1 MEQVQLDYVC
11 LKCKKLAMYRVNGLC
26 EECVPGGGMT
36 VKLHGIDRVR
46 LSRKRGSKMPANT
59 LIVDRRS
66 PFGNWV
72 HVDKYANAPHCR
84 MDDFGKGMI
93 IYAPT
98 NKQAVEIFREWVND
112 PKQERL
118 REKFIQTVI
127 DKQIEHLACWCSEE
141 KDCHVNVWIEVWDN
155 YVKSHDN

>member
-1 MEQVQLDYVC
+1 M
-11 LKCKKLAMYRVNGLC
+11 KNIM
-26 EECVPGGGMT
+26 PSGGMT
-36 VKLHGIDRVR
+36 VKLHGISRVT
-46 LSRKRGSKMPANT
+46 LSRKRGSKMPVNT

-72 HVDKYANAPHCR
+72 HVDKNVNAPHGR
-84 MDDFGKGMI
+84 MDNSGKGMI
-93 IYAPT
+93 TYVPT

-127 DKQIEHLACWCSEE
+127 DKQIEHLACWCSQAEPE
-141 KDCHVNVWIEVWDN
+141 CHVSVWIEVWDN
-155 YVKSHDN
+155 YVNIHGITLLDKNNPVNSL